1 MFMFVC
7 MYVSKRERE
16 DGLSWIGVGAGKGG
30 VGLEKEAWV
39 ECIRECG
46 LTKAKRKTVSASA
59 FRRLPSAAQ

>member
-1 MFMFVC
+1 MFVC

-16 DGLSWIGVGAGKGG
+16 DGLSWIGMGTGEGG
-30 VGLEKEAWV
+30 GEGGEEAWV

>member
-1 MFMFVC
+1 MA
-7 MYVSKRERE
+7 
-16 DGLSWIGVGAGKGG
+16 W
-30 VGLEKEAWV
+30 VGLGREGEEEEDVEKEAWV